1 MAATTTLMRP
11 RPSPSNGNSVPPP
24 VKRPRRAL
32 LGRLSTGHW
41 LMVGCGLLAFAFT
54 ATALRTDTPTVQVAL
69 AARDLAPGTPLTAT
83 DVTFAHVPA
92 DSVLAA
98 TVLTDTDLNVELR
111 TGERIAAGDPIL
123 RSAIS
128 DDGLATAGRRSMS
141 IPIDQANAVGGTLQ
155 VGDQVDVVAVFGD
168 QARFILTDTT
178 VLALSGGDH
187 GSGLLQSSVDSYFVT
202 VEVDAAGALAVAEAL
217 DAGTLQIIQAS
228 GADPIRPTGT
238 PTASNSTANPTAG
251 EKAATSASTSTTGAA
266 GRAVSGG

>member
-1 MAATTTLMRP
+1 
-11 RPSPSNGNSVPPP
+11 
-24 VKRPRRAL
+24 
-32 LGRLSTGHW
+32 
-41 LMVGCGLLAFAFT
+41 MVGCGLLAFAFT
-54 ATALRTDTPTVQVAL
+54 ATALRTNTPTVQVAL

-83 DVTFAHVPA
+83 DVTFARVPA

-98 TVLTDTDLNVELR
+98 TVLTDADLAVELR

-141 IPIDQANAVGGTLQ
+141 IPIDRANAVGGTLQ

-168 QARFILTDTT
+168 QARFILTNTT
-178 VLALSGGDH
+178 VLALSGGDD
-187 GSGLLQSSVDSYFVT
+187 GSGLLQSSVDNYFVT

-228 GADPIRPTGT
+228 GADPIRPTT
-238 PTASNSTANPTAG
+238 QAAANSTDNPTAG
-251 EKAATSASTSTTGAA
+251 EKAATSVSTSTTGAA
-266 GRAVSGG
+266 GRVVSGG